1 MLGRASKKYKNI
13 YLQWFIS
20 AVLMFFCTAV
30 HAQEAKVAE
39 TTLPE
44 SSEPVAVDVLEE
56 APEEIKTVNTTLIA
70 EVDSTIIVK
79 LDGETLESTEVHR
92 TLDGNLYVNATPIFA
107 HYGNDV
113 EYDDVSKALIVRRSQ
128 DNVVMELYTDT
139 GIVKANGK
147 ALGKLEHFG
156 EVTAEQFI
164 LTPNAIAVLAGTVGT
179 FDHDTNEFKFKLDP
193 RLRIATGFDI
203 FVEDIPLGTV
213 QPEPKSVGPVLLL
226 PIRPIAEA
234 LGNTITLSEDGS
246 VLEVRRVQDS
256 VTISLNLST
265 GLVSVNDTPVGV
277 SKDVAYIDQINL
289 LLPVSAVEALTGTI
303 VEAEAGTDRININL
317 DERLTGAIKPLA
329 SVDDLTKDTPFTPES
344 LQFQISPD
352 TGARVQFDAHVGR
365 VNGRLRAELPDLP
378 SNTKEL
384 RPSWLS
390 VDFAHTNGVT
400 GSIGDYSASF
410 RELDSVG
417 SRRIVGVAAQ
427 KETDSG
433 RWSFAAGAPHI
444 GVERISGDQTR
455 NEFGGIAAGLRYADR
470 DGWEAGLAVAKDEL
484 SDDQRAVLNAI
495 SGRLG
500 RKRDDKFQWNAGVS
514 LGAFSGEL
522 RESTVDLSLNVDGR
536 YELSPSFS
544 VDSRV
549 DYVGAEFLGTTLQLE
564 EQEQSIA
571 EIIDPDAEFDEFETP
586 PDIRRRGSDQLSVS
600 AGLRYLPRGDTGFLN
615 NPAATVSLRHTKTG
629 FAKSGIT
636 TADQTAVSAGASTSI
651 ADTGL
656 NLSVNGSVFETKSEI
671 RGFDEE
677 TRSGHSL
684 SAQAYKQFNDYTVRA
699 QYSRF
704 DQTGTETRESGIL
717 TVNRNAFNF
726 DLPKAATLSVSPS
739 VTGIWDGDVARG
751 RFGVSAALDS
761 GDTFGPKNR
770 VSASFGLLQN
780 ISTRGDGR
788 SDKFLTVSAARQLPI
803 GKNMSL
809 GLSYRNNL
817 NGDHRLGLQLLG
829 SFNFNEK
836 RAIKKTEDGRGILK
850 GQVFLDRNRDGIRQ
864 PSEPGIPRTIVRV
877 KGTSLALRSGADG
890 FFTIQNVKEGLYEVQ
905 IDAGSLPIGY
915 DLTEDLQTRV
925 TIADGLITDIPLP
938 IVQRGQIR
946 GFAFEDENGNGE
958 YDRGEN
964 RVEGAKLRIESEES
978 DIDETVITTSF
989 GQYAFDDLPQGTYKV
1004 HVMPIKTVKIAASE
1018 AYTVE
1023 LQIDDD
1029 LMARKN
1035 VIITRTPAQG
1045 PPPHSKGKGRKG
1057 IVVIEDIET
1066 PWESANIETPEQLTS
1081 AGPPDI
1087 ESGVLPP

>member
-1 MLGRASKKYKNI
+1 MPS
-13 YLQWFIS
+13 
-20 AVLMFFCTAV
+20 
-30 HAQEAKVAE
+30 
-39 TTLPE
+39 
-44 SSEPVAVDVLEE
+44 
-56 APEEIKTVNTTLIA
+56 
-70 EVDSTIIVK
+70 
-79 LDGETLESTEVHR
+79 VHR

-156 EVTAEQFI
+156 EVTSEQFI
-164 LTPNAIAVLAGTVGT
+164 LTPNAIAVLAGTVGK
-179 FDHDTNEFKFKLDP
+179 FDQDTNEFKFKLDP
-193 RLRIATGFDI
+193 RLRIATGFDV
-203 FVEDIPLGTV
+203 FVEGIPLGTV
-213 QPEPKSVGPVLLL
+213 EPEPKSVGPVLLL
-226 PIRPIAEA
+226 PIRPIAES
-234 LGNTITLSEDGS
+234 LGNTITLTEDGS

-256 VTISLNLST
+256 VTMSLNLST
-265 GLVSVNDTPVGV
+265 GLVSVYGTPVGV
-277 SKDVAYIDQINL
+277 AKDIAYIDQINL

-317 DERLTGAIKPLA
+317 DERLTGAIKPLV
-329 SVDDLTKDTPFTPES
+329 SVDDLTKGTPFTPES

-352 TGARVQFDAHVGR
+352 TGARVQFNAHVGQ

-390 VDFAHTNGVT
+390 VDFAHTNGLT

-427 KETDSG
+427 KETDNG
-433 RWSFAAGAPHI
+433 RWSFAAGAPQT
-444 GVERISGDQTR
+444 GVERISSDQTR
-455 NEFGGIAAGLRYADR
+455 NEFGGLAAGIRYADR
-470 DGWEAGLAVAKDEL
+470 DGWEAGLAVADDKL
-484 SDDQRAVLNAI
+484 SDDQRAVLNVI

-500 RKRDDKFQWNAGVS
+500 RKRDKKFQWNAGAS
-514 LGAFSGEL
+514 LGVFNGEL
-522 RESTVDLSLNVDGR
+522 RESTVDLSLNADGR
-536 YELSPSFS
+536 YKLSPSFS

-549 DYVGAEFLGTTLQLE
+549 EYAGAEFLGTSLQLE
-564 EQEQSIA
+564 AQEQQIA
-571 EIIDPDAEFDEFETP
+571 EIIDPDAEFEDLETT
-586 PDIRRRGSDQLSVS
+586 PDIRRRGSDQVSVS

-615 NPAATVSLRHTKTG
+615 NPAATISARHTKTG
-629 FAKSGIT
+629 VLKSGIT
-636 TADQTAVSAGASTSI
+636 TADQTTLSAGFSTSL
-651 ADTGL
+651 AETGV
-656 NLSVNGSVFETKSEI
+656 NLSANGSVFKTTTDTLGQET
-671 RGFDEE
+671 D
-677 TRSGHSL
+677 TRSGNSL
-684 SAQAYKQFNDYTVRA
+684 SAQVYKQFNDYTVRA

-704 DQTGTETRESGIL
+704 EQTEAETRESGIL

-726 DLPKAATLSVSPS
+726 DLPKSANLSVSPS
-739 VTGIWDGDVARG
+739 VTGLWDGETARG

-761 GDTFGPKNR
+761 GDVFGRKNR
-770 VSASFGLLQN
+770 VSASFGVLQSL
-780 ISTRGDGR
+780 STRGDGV
-788 SDKFLTVSAARQLPI
+788 SDKFLTVSAARKLPI

-817 NGDHRLGLQLLG
+817 DGDHRLGLQLLG
-829 SFNFNEK
+829 NFNFNAK

-864 PSEPGIPRTIVRV
+864 PGEPGIPRTIVRV

-890 FFTIQNVKEGLYEVQ
+890 FFTIQNIKEGLYEVQ

-925 TIADGLITDIPLP
+925 TIAEGLITDIPLP

-964 RVEGAKLRIESEES
+964 RVEGAKLRIESDES

-1004 HVMPIKTVKIAASE
+1004 HVMPIQAVKIAASE

-1023 LQIDDD
+1023 LKIDDD

-1035 VIITRTPAQG
+1035 VIITRATEQG
-1045 PPPHSKGKGRKG
+1045 PPPQNKSKGRKG
-1057 IVVIEDIET
+1057 TVVIEDIPT
-1066 PWESANIETPEQLTS
+1066 PWDLAQLEAQKQLTS
-1081 AGPPDI
+1081 AGPPDT
-1087 ESGVLPP
+1087 ESGALPP